1 MYTTA
6 FDKLLHLYEIAL
18 DSENPTDAQRVFNL
32 VRPIAER
39 MIYEL
44 LEVSLVAR
52 NLVDGKRDVTTED
65 LISAVHH
72 ARNVVV

>member
-1 MYTTA
+1 MYTTD
-6 FDKLLHLYEIAL
+6 FDKLLRLYEIAL
-18 DSENPTDAQRVFNL
+18 DSQNPADAQRVFNL